1 MSYAQ
6 RARQRRQFLIGSA
19 LIAFALVVM
28 FAIAVGVLAV
38 RRSHVSLDPA
48 TQCPFDGPRSITAIV
63 VDRTDPISETTALDM
78 RQVLEREVSD
88 VPRYGAVYLFAIDRR
103 PAAAPRPLFMRCN
116 PGRGEEVDSLSESKK
131 LVEREFRRSF
141 RKPLEDTLD
150 ALQTSGT
157 SDRSPIVETLQSV
170 GVRAFGGSESADVPK
185 RLVVASD
192 FLQNSDRLS
201 FYGANPASV
210 LSSDAAE
217 DLAAPL
223 ADVDVR
229 MLFIR
234 RDGADAAHTTA
245 LRDAWTRFFRKSG
258 AAEIVATKL
267 TGTDQ

>member
-6 RARQRRQFLIGSA
+6 KARERRQFLIGSA
-19 LIAFALVVM
+19 LIAFVVVV
-28 FAIAVGVLAV
+28 ATSIAWAV
-38 RRSHVSLDPA
+38 ISVRSSHVSVDPK
-48 TQCPFDGPRSITAIV
+48 TGCPLDGPRSITAVV

-78 RQVLEREVSD
+78 RQVLDREMSD
-88 VPRYGAVYLFAIDRR
+88 VPRYGAIYLFGIDERVTTS
-103 PAAAPRPLFMRCN
+103 PRPLFMRCN
-116 PGRGEEVDSLSESKK
+116 PGRSEEVNSLKESKR
-131 LVEREFRRSF
+131 LVDRSF
-141 RKPLEDTLD
+141 RKAFREPLDEALD
-150 ALQTSGT
+150 ALQASGA
-157 SDRSPIVETLQSV
+157 SERSPIVETLQSV
-170 GVRAFGGSESADVPK
+170 GVRAFGGSDGADVPK

-201 FYGANPASV
+201 FYGAHPASV

-223 ADVDVR
+223 EDVDVR

-234 RDGADAAHTTA
+234 RDGANAAHTSA
-245 LRDAWTRFFRKSG
+245 LRDAWTRYFRKSG